1 MAATCEIINSGVL
14 DPSDLAVPMH
24 QLAISGQLNEQEPD
38 VSDRDSANHSPSD
51 FLSGN
56 IHSDAQSE
64 VSHDQLRKH
73 YGNVS
78 NPFSFLC
85 RVPMTAEK
93 EVLTA

>member
-24 QLAISGQLNEQEPD
+24 QLAI
-38 VSDRDSANHSPSD
+38 SDRDSANHSPSD